1 MTFEFLETPRLLL
14 RRFSPEEY
22 TYVMKQYSS
31 DAIQDFFG
39 ITSTEELTRVQDRF
53 SGGITSYEK
62 SFLYFHLLEKQE
74 RKVIGWCGFHTW
86 FLKHFRAEIGYEIT
100 NAAFRGK
107 GLMQEAMGT
116 VLHFGFNSMH
126 LKRVE
131 AFAGKDNIASLR
143 LLENNRFTQEGLL
156 REHYLHAGVL
166 EDSLVFGLLKK
177 DFEKHT
183 GI

>member
-107 GLMQEAMGT
+107 GLMQEAMMP
-116 VLHFGFNSMH
+116 VLSYGFNTLH
-126 LKRVE
+126 LNRVE
-131 AFAGKDNIASLR
+131 AYVGNDNEASINIMKKMHFS
-143 LLENNRFTQEGLL
+143 LEGNLK
-156 REHYLHAGVL
+156 EHYLHEGVL

-177 DFEKHT
+177 DFEKLT
-183 GI
+183 DI